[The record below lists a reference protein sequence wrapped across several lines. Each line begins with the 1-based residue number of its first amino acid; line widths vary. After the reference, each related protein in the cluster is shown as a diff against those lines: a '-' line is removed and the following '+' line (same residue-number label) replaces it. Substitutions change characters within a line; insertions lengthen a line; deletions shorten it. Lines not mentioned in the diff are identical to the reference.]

1 MFYYSPEIT
10 MILRYALLIAA
21 VAFTAVSAQDFPV
34 RIEPVT
40 IIPYLQGR
48 VVIPPSPLK
57 YQNIFVGAVDTVETK
72 DGKAVAKQWHD
83 YIGYAADP
91 TGNSL
96 GYAIVNHEM
105 IEAND
110 KIGDGGGMTMF
121 KLGKK
126 ADGTLEVL
134 TQTLSDGR
142 TGKFFNVDFK
152 NTVGETGMN
161 CGGISFGNRVWTAEE
176 WYQTTNKMINADGKG
191 FRDTADFE
199 IGKLQPSGFPGLDG
213 KKIKRFE
220 NLNWMVE
227 IDPVNAKAVRKQ
239 YNWSRQGFEAGVV
252 MNDNKTVYL
261 FEDGEV
267 GKSLLTKF
275 VADQPGDFTKGK
287 LYFYK
292 QDAGAF
298 TGTWVEVPNDPATN
312 WDIMVAPHAWAK
324 TKGITGFTRLEWGQ
338 VNKTDGKIYITETGN
353 DRPGSRYKSAL
364 AEGWTLP
371 KHTYDRAREQGV
383 AVDSSALWD
392 YYGRVLVL
400 DPKDNS
406 VRVFIEGGPYVTDA
420 NATMNKY
427 PEKHLSN
434 PDGLGFLYVNGK
446 TFMVIEEDLN
456 GVSFG
461 RMPNTGMRG
470 TNCEAW
476 LLDMSKE
483 PTIDNLYRLAISPYG
498 SEITGFVSFDDGNT
512 VLINSQHPDNATI
525 SDAAA
530 KNSLTF
536 AITGLKQLV
545 SSIDNDDDQPTESGI
560 RVFPNPTSTQ
570 IQFSQTLDAAL
581 YDATGARVRV
591 VREASSMDISDLA
604 SGVYYVRF
612 VDGSTRQVVVQR

>member
-1 MFYYSPEIT
+1 MRQSLLAVMIIATT
-10 MILRYALLIAA
+10 MLLQ
-21 VAFTAVSAQDFPV
+21 AQDFPV

-40 IIPYLQGR
+40 MIPYLQGR
-48 VVIPPSPLK
+48 VVVPPSPLK
-57 YQNIFVGAVDTVETK
+57 YQNIFVGGVDTVITAE
-72 DGKAVAKQWHD
+72 GKAAAKQWHD
-83 YIGYAADP
+83 YIGYVADP
-91 TGNSL
+91 TGQSL

-126 ADGTLEVL
+126 ADGTLEVI
-134 TQTLSDGR
+134 TQTLEDGR

-161 CGGISFGNRVWTAEE
+161 CGGISWNGRVWTAEE
-176 WYQTTNKMINADGKG
+176 WYQTNNKMINADGKG
-191 FRDTADFE
+191 FRDTTDFE
-199 IGKLQPSGFPGLDG
+199 IGKLLPSGFPGLDG
-213 KKIKRFE
+213 KKIKRYQ

-227 IDPVNAKAVRKQ
+227 IDPKNARGVRKQ
-239 YNWSRQGFEAGVV
+239 YNWGRQGFESGVV
-252 MNDNKTVYL
+252 MDDQKTVYL

-267 GKSLLTKF
+267 GKSLFTKF
-275 VADQPGDFTKGK
+275 VAETAGDFTTGK

-292 QDAGAF
+292 QDAGSYS
-298 TGTWVEVPNDPATN
+298 GTWVEVPNNPATD
-312 WDIMVAPHAWAK
+312 WDILVAPHAWAK
-324 TKGITGFTRLEWGQ
+324 TRGITGFTRLEWGQ
-338 VNKTDGKIYITETGN
+338 INKSDGKIYITETGN
-353 DRPGSRYKSAL
+353 DRPGSRYKIAL
-364 AEGWTLP
+364 ADGWTLP
-371 KHTYDRAREQGV
+371 KHTYDHAAKQGV

-392 YYGRVLVL
+392 YYGRVLVF
-400 DPKDNS
+400 DPADNS
-406 VRVFIEGGPYVTDA
+406 IRSYIEGGPYLTDA
-420 NATMNKY
+420 QATPSQY

-434 PDGLGFLYVNGK
+434 PDGIGFLYVNGK

-476 LLDMSKE
+476 LLDMSKA

-498 SEITGFVSFDDGNT
+498 SEITGFASFDDGNV
-512 VLINSQHPDNATI
+512 VLINSQHPDEATI

-545 SSIDNDDDQPTESGI
+545 SNLQQEDNDENTPKGI
-560 RVFPNPTSTQ
+560 RVFPNPTSSH
-570 IQFSQTLDAAL
+570 IMFSEMADAAL

-591 VREASSMDISDLA
+591 IRGATTLDISDLS

-612 VDGSTRQVVVQR
+612 AGGATQQVVIQR